1 MPASNSIRSVTMAD
15 GVQVL
20 TGDISS
26 EIYRDIVSA
35 GRLAWDIET
44 NGLDPQAAQIGT
56 CQLSAPTVGTI
67 VVTGLAGEVPANLRR
82 LLMDERVLK
91 VFHHAPFDLSF
102 MTAAWDVKAERVACT
117 KIAAK
122 LLAPNAQKGE
132 YSLKYLMAKS
142 FGLELDKSVRFT
154 DWLAEDL
161 TQRQVEYAVMDV
173 VKLLDLYDILR
184 ERLEGRRLLAL
195 YERCCAFLPAH
206 VELRLHGVA
215 DPFKY

>member
-1 MPASNSIRSVTMAD
+1 MAD
-15 GVQVL
+15 DVQVL

-26 EIYRDIVSA
+26 EIYRAIVAA

-44 NGLDPQAAQIGT
+44 NGLDPQAARIGT
-56 CQLSAPTVGTI
+56 CQLSAPTVRTV
-67 VVTGLAGEVPANLRR
+67 VVTGLAGEVPPNLRR
-82 LLMDERVLK
+82 LLADERVLK

-102 MTAAWDVKAERVACT
+102 MAAAWNVTAERVACT

-122 LLAPNAQKGE
+122 LLAPRAAKGE
-132 YSLKYLMAKS
+132 YSLKHLMAKS

-154 DWLAEDL
+154 DWLADDL
-161 TQRQVEYAVMDV
+161 TQQQVEYAVMDV

-184 ERLEGRRLLAL
+184 GRLDSRGLLDL
-195 YERCCAFLPAH
+195 YDRCCAFLPAH